1 MGGLDSVEQDVV
13 ARIVADKPTGEQ
25 IAELLRPFPDER
37 RGLIL
42 RVVSEVIVVLENAAA
57 IEVDDQRP
65 TLDLRPRRSRS
76 TALPKCDQALGDAS
90 E

>member
-1 MGGLDSVEQDVV
+1 MGELDSVEQDVV

-65 TLDLRPRRSRS
+65 TLDLRPRRSHS
-76 TALPKCDQALGDAS
+76 TALPTRARCRAPVS
-90 E
+90 